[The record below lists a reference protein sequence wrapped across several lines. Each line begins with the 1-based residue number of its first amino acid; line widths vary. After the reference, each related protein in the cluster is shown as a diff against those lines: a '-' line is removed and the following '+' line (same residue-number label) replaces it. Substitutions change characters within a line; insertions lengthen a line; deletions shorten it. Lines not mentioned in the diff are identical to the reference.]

1 MSKFRLPSF
10 FCHVLVIFWLSLPQL
25 LKLIKTI
32 LNVFTNSVLQC
43 YPDHIKLTWQLIYF
57 KKHCIR
63 PKVFFS
69 KLYLQFNLNIYRM
82 KMGTQLKGSP
92 FHANSFCCTFQ
103 VFFVLL
109 LVLLLKVDIFVY
121 DWVMKL
127 INLLVFMFCEF
138 FVTGIL

>member
-57 KKHCIR
+57 KKHYIR

-82 KMGTQLKGSP
+82 KMGHSLKVAL
-92 FHANSFCCTFQ
+92 FMQTHFAVLFKC
-103 VFFVLL
+103 FFVLL